1 MIAINKENVL
11 SIYNEKSKME
21 QTMLNAEAIMHNTP
35 DVYIY
40 AESYYT
46 YESPV
51 TYGMRFWECFF
62 DEDDFKEEDDVC
74 LLMDKYMD
82 YDKVYEI
89 LLEHY
94 KEIVHNIFQEME
106 YDEIKT
112 LIHCIEYLIGVYNTS
127 SFVFIVDN
135 EERILERYENLRD
148 IFKLAG
154 IDTKQCDM
162 YWFNILHEI
171 GLECLYEN
179 WFDDLVSK
187 TCYISQ
193 TIFIEPIGAG
203 LEAIG
208 FNIDKKELR
217 ENWKCYQKVIKYMV
231 PDDKKKMFSKVCREE
246 LMNYDRMRCYDI

>member
-1 MIAINKENVL
+1 MIEINKENVL
-11 SIYNEKSKME
+11 SIYNEKNEME

-51 TYGMRFWECFF
+51 TYGMKFWECFF
-62 DEDDFKEEDDVC
+62 EEDDLEEDESVEM
-74 LLMDKYMD
+74 LMDKYID
-82 YDKVYEI
+82 YDEVYEI

-94 KEIVHNIFQEME
+94 KEVVRNIFQEMK
-106 YDEIKT
+106 YDEVKT

-127 SFVFIVDN
+127 SFEFIIDN
-135 EERILERYENLRD
+135 EERIVERYENLRD

-154 IDTKQCDM
+154 IDTKKCDM

-171 GLECLYEN
+171 GLECLYKN

-193 TIFIEPIGAG
+193 TVFIEPIGAG

-208 FNIDKKELR
+208 LDIDKKELR

-231 PDDKKKMFSKVCREE
+231 PDDKKKIFSKVCREK
-246 LMNYDRMRCYDI
+246 LMSYDRMRCYDI